1 MIMKLSSLRR
11 FVAGAALATTLGLGG
26 AASALAQDSTPT
38 SGHPIH
44 IHEGTCAEVNP
55 EPVAPL
61 FNLLP
66 IGVERDDDGGIAET
80 PEVRGTL
87 TVGDVTYSESDDV
100 ELAWDAMLGSP
111 HAIVVHESEEYMEN
125 YIACGD
131 IGGVVFDDGEEMV
144 IGLHPVGDSGYS
156 GIAMLSSDDD
166 GEVDVDVYMSAPAS
180 ESDDSGETVEAT
192 PEG

>member
-1 MIMKLSSLRR
+1 MSISSIRK
-11 FVAGAALATTLGLGG
+11 FIAGAALATTIGLGG
-26 AASALAQDSTPT
+26 AAGVIAQDSAPS
-38 SGHPIH
+38 SGHPAH
-44 IHEGTCAEVNP
+44 IHMGTCADLDP
-55 EPVAPL
+55 APVAPL

-66 IGVERDDDGGIAET
+66 IGVERDDDGEVAET

-87 TVGDVTYSESDDV
+87 TVGEVTYSETDDI
-100 ELAWDAMLGSP
+100 EFAWDEMLAAP

-131 IGGVVFDDGEEMV
+131 IGGVVFDDEMV
-144 IGLHPVGDSGYS
+144 IGLKPVGDSGYS

-166 GEVDVDVYMSAPAS
+166 DEVDVEVYMSAPSS